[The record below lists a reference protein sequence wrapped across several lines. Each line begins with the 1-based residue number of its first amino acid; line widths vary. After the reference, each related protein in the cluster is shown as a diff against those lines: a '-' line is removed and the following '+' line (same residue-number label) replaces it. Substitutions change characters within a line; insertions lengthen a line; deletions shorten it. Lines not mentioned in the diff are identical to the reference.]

1 MEKGNNNTGE
11 RTQKRIA
18 AVVLAGGRGT
28 RMNSQIPKQYMDLSG
43 KPVLYYALKAF
54 QESAVDEIVLVTAAQ
69 DMDYC
74 QKHIV
79 DKYHLD
85 KVRYMVPGG
94 KERYDSV
101 FNGLKMITECD
112 YVLIHDGARPFLTQ
126 KVIADNIRA
135 VMTQNACVTGVPSK
149 DTVKISDSNG
159 CVADTPD
166 RSRVWIIQTPQ
177 SFAMP
182 LIYRA
187 YEKIF
192 EMDRSTV
199 TDDAM
204 VVETALKLPV
214 HFVMG
219 DYRNI
224 KITTPE
230 DLKIAQVFVEELG
243 I

>member
-1 MEKGNNNTGE
+1 MEKGNNSTGE
-11 RTQKRIA
+11 YIQKKIA
-18 AVVLAGGRGT
+18 AIVLAGGRGA
-28 RMNSQIPKQYMDLSG
+28 RMNSRVPKQYMDLCG

-54 QESAVDEIVLVTAAQ
+54 QDSAVDEIVLVAA
-69 DMDYC
+69 DRDLDYC
-74 QKHIV
+74 QRQIV
-79 DKYHLD
+79 EKYHLD
-85 KVRYMVPGG
+85 KVRYITEGG

-101 FNGLKMITECD
+101 FNGLKMVLESD

-135 VMTQNACVTGVPSK
+135 VQTQKACVTGVPSK
-149 DTVKISDSNG
+149 DTVKISDNNG
-159 CVADTPD
+159 CVAETPD

-177 SFAMP
+177 TFATP
-182 LIYRA
+182 LIYHA

-192 EMDRSTV
+192 SMDRSNV

-204 VVETALKLPV
+204 VVESALALPV

-230 DLKIAQVFVEELG
+230 DLKIAQVFVDELVN
-243 I
+243 

>member
-1 MEKGNNNTGE
+1 MEEGNNNTGKYI
-11 RTQKRIA
+11 QKRIA
-18 AVVLAGGRGT
+18 AIVLAGGRGT
-28 RMNSQIPKQYMDLSG
+28 RMNSRIPKQYMDLCG

-54 QESAVDEIVLVTAAQ
+54 QDSAVDEIVLVTAAE
-69 DMDYC
+69 DIDYC
-74 QKHIV
+74 QRQIV

-85 KVRYMVPGG
+85 KVRYITGGG

-101 FNGLKMITECD
+101 FNGLKMVSQSD

-126 KVIADNIRA
+126 KVIADNICA
-135 VMTQNACVTGVPSK
+135 VMTQKACVTGVPSK
-149 DTVKISDSNG
+149 DTVKISDGNG
-159 CVADTPD
+159 CVADTPE

-177 SFAMP
+177 TFATP
-182 LIYRA
+182 LIYQA

-192 EMDRSTV
+192 TMDRSNV

-204 VVETALKLPV
+204 VVEAALSLPV

-230 DLKIAQVFVEELG
+230 DLKIAQVFVEEQG
-243 I
+243 S

>member
-1 MEKGNNNTGE
+1 MEEGNNNTGKYI
-11 RTQKRIA
+11 QKRIA
-18 AVVLAGGRGT
+18 AIVLAGGRGT
-28 RMNSQIPKQYMDLSG
+28 RMNSRIPKQYMDLCG

-54 QESAVDEIVLVTAAQ
+54 QDSAVDEIVLVTAAE
-69 DMDYC
+69 DIDYC
-74 QKHIV
+74 QRQIV
-79 DKYHLD
+79 DKYDLD
-85 KVRYMVPGG
+85 KVRYITGGG

-101 FNGLKMITECD
+101 FNGLKMVSQSD

-126 KVIADNIRA
+126 KVIADNICA
-135 VMTQNACVTGVPSK
+135 VMTQKACVTGVPSK
-149 DTVKISDSNG
+149 DTVKISDGNG
-159 CVADTPD
+159 CVADTPE

-177 SFAMP
+177 TFATP
-182 LIYRA
+182 LIYQA

-192 EMDRSTV
+192 TMDRSNV

-204 VVETALKLPV
+204 VVEAALSLPV

-230 DLKIAQVFVEELG
+230 DLKIAQVFVEEQG
-243 I
+243 S

>member
-1 MEKGNNNTGE
+1 MEEGNNNTGKYI
-11 RTQKRIA
+11 QKRIA
-18 AVVLAGGRGT
+18 AIVLAGGRGT
-28 RMNSQIPKQYMDLSG
+28 RMNSRIPKQYMDLCG

-54 QESAVDEIVLVTAAQ
+54 QDSAVDEIVLVTAAE
-69 DMDYC
+69 DIDYC
-74 QKHIV
+74 QRQIV

-85 KVRYMVPGG
+85 KVRYITGGG

-101 FNGLKMITECD
+101 FNGLKMVSQSD

-126 KVIADNIRA
+126 KVIADNICA
-135 VMTQNACVTGVPSK
+135 VMTQKACVTGVPSK
-149 DTVKISDSNG
+149 DTVKISDGNG
-159 CVADTPD
+159 CVADTPE

-177 SFAMP
+177 TFATP
-182 LIYRA
+182 LIYQA

-192 EMDRSTV
+192 TMDRSNV

-204 VVETALKLPV
+204 VVEAAMSLPV

-230 DLKIAQVFVEELG
+230 DLKIAQVFVEEQG
-243 I
+243 S